1 MNRDDK
7 RNSIVLFGENP
18 AKVSVPS
25 VTMDEVGVDVYRIE
39 IDTPPH
45 GAESGTQRFW
55 TREITRVQFKADYF
69 EVTFIKTLVA
79 KASHFHRH
87 HLGQFTREIAHMH
100 TRPAVDVRRILVRK
114 EKNFHGG

>member
-25 VTMDEVGVDVYRIE
+25 MTMDEVGVDVSSVE
-39 IDTPPH
+39 IDAPPH
-45 GAESGTQRFW
+45 GAESGAQRFW
-55 TREITRVQFKADYF
+55 TGEITRVQVKADYF
-69 EVTFIKTLVA
+69 EVAFIKTLVA

-87 HLGQFTREIAHMH
+87 HLAQFAREIAHMH
-100 TRPAVDVRRILVRK
+100 TRATVNVRRILVSE
-114 EKNFHGG
+114 EKDLHQ